1 MTSTRFS
8 NVLTVILILVIVGII
23 GLLVY
28 FGVDV
33 YNKYYIDK
41 EASDAVSKFE
51 EDIMPNETINNNTLA
66 QNTIDIT
73 DNSNIIVN
81 EVKDDSVINQNLI
94 GNLNT
99 TTQGGST
106 SSGSNNV
113 KYYKG
118 FVMKGTIEIP
128 KTGAKYPILAT
139 AGKKEIE
146 VAVGILYPPNV
157 PLNSKG
163 NIVIS
168 GHNYR
173 NGQFFSNNKKL
184 ENGDKIYITDE
195 TGKKLS
201 YTIYN
206 KYETTPEDAQYMSRD
221 TGDNIEI
228 SLSTCTDDNSKR
240 LIIWAKAD

>member
-1 MTSTRFS
+1 MTSTKFS
-8 NVLTVILILVIVGII
+8 NALTVILIVVIIGII
-23 GLLVY
+23 GLMIY

-51 EDIMPNETINNNTLA
+51 EEILQDNTNNSTADNI
-66 QNTIDIT
+66 IDIT

-81 EVKDDSVINQNLI
+81 EVEDGTAINQNLI

-99 TTQGGST
+99 TTQSGNT
-106 SSGSNNV
+106 NTGSNNK

-118 FVMKGTIEIP
+118 FEMKGTIEIP

-146 VAVGILYPPNV
+146 VAVGILYPPNAK
-157 PLNSKG
+157 LNTQG

-184 ENGDKIYITDE
+184 QNGDKIYITDE

-201 YTIYN
+201 YTVYN
-206 KYETTPEDAQYMSRD
+206 KYETTEQDAKYMSRD
-221 TGDNIEI
+221 IGDNTEI
-228 SLSTCTDDNSKR
+228 SLTTCTDDNARR

>member
-1 MTSTRFS
+1 MTSTKFS
-8 NVLTVILILVIVGII
+8 NALTVILIVVIIGII
-23 GLLVY
+23 GLMIY

-51 EDIMPNETINNNTLA
+51 EEILQDNTNSSTVD
-66 QNTIDIT
+66 NTIDIT

-81 EVKDDSVINQNLI
+81 EVEDGLAINQNLI

-99 TTQGGST
+99 TTQGNNT
-106 SSGSNNV
+106 NTGSNNK

-146 VAVGILYPPNV
+146 VAVGILYPPNAK
-157 PLNSKG
+157 LNTKG

-195 TGKKLS
+195 TGKKLA
-201 YTIYN
+201 YTVYN
-206 KYETTPEDAQYMSRD
+206 KYETTEQDAQYMSRD
-221 TGDNIEI
+221 IGNNTEI
-228 SLSTCTDDNSKR
+228 SLTTCTDDNARR